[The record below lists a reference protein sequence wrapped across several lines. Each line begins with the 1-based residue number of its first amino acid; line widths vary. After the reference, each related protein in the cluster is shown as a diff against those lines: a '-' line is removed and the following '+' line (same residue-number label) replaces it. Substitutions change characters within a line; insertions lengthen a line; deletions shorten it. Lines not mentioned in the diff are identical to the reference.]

1 MWKDGNLPLI
11 FPLTRRS
18 HPLLVSVFIYII
30 NNVLAGFIRIFVVG
44 GGKQVDVGRP
54 GPGGVRAVHWH
65 RALEAK
71 GPNPRYVHTISYS
84 WYTQVQ

>member
-1 MWKDGNLPLI
+1 M
-11 FPLTRRS
+11 
-18 HPLLVSVFIYII
+18 
-30 NNVLAGFIRIFVVG
+30 VG
-44 GGKQVDVGRP
+44 CGVKFCRMTMLMEFGVDVLSDRHRP

-84 WYTQVQ
+84 WYT